1 MAVIRSLEGVELEV
15 FSPKLMLLLSK
26 YAHEL
31 KKHNG
36 LVLKFKSKSI
46 FDDVHRAS
54 LLADSD
60 LLQDLYQQALFE
72 VNIQLAENEGRLVD
86 EQLVNPLIMLRRA
99 EQASLAAQE
108 KRKL

>member
-46 FDDVHRAS
+46 FDDVHHAS
-54 LLADSD
+54 LLVDSD
-60 LLQDLYQQALFE
+60 TLQDLYQQALLE
-72 VNIQLAENEGRLVD
+72 VNIQLAENEGRLVG
-86 EQLVNPLIMLRRA
+86 EQLASPLLMLRRA

-108 KRKL
+108 KP